1 MTKFGT
7 KVLLFIRAQI
17 IPSDFSTKSFFSF
30 MLQNLSGDSAVSSTV
45 DPMITKR
52 SKVKTE
58 AEGLRPLSPCSP
70 VRVRN
75 NKKQNSEE
83 FITSVLCFYSY
94 FIIICSVKNSKCF
107 KVSLEN
113 DRWCKMW
120 HFLKGVWC
128 RKKLQILS

>member
-7 KVLLFIRAQI
+7 KVLLFVRAQI
-17 IPSDFSTKSFFSF
+17 IPSDFSTKPFFPSR
-30 MLQNLSGDSAVSSTV
+30 QNLSGDSAVSSTV

-75 NKKQNSEE
+75 NRKQNSEE
-83 FITSVLCFYSY
+83 FITSVFCFYSY
-94 FIIICSVKNSKCF
+94 FIIICSVKNLKCF
-107 KVSLEN
+107 KVSLEI
-113 DRWCKMW
+113 DQWCKMW

-128 RKKLQILS
+128 RKRLQILS

>member
-75 NKKQNSEE
+75 NRKQNSEE

-107 KVSLEN
+107 KVSLEIE
-113 DRWCKMW
+113 RWCKMW
-120 HFLKGVWC
+120 NFLKGVWC

>member
-75 NKKQNSEE
+75 NRKQNSEE

-94 FIIICSVKNSKCF
+94 FIYCQKLKMF
-107 KVSLEN
+107 QVSLEN
-113 DRWCKMW
+113 DRWCKMC

-128 RKKLQILS
+128 RKRLQILG